1 MIRRPPRSTRTDTLF
16 PYTTLFR
23 SLDQRDRARDGD
35 AIAADLVGLA
45 AQAGAKTRRPRRRRI
60 GIESDVLATRMAR
73 GAARLAIDAGGS
85 DRDDE
90 APVGVAIT
98 HRNGGPGGVGVD
110 CGVCHAGTEER
121 RVGKGV
127 GRKGRSRWWPDP

>member
-1 MIRRPPRSTRTDTLF
+1 MMRRITDARCEIVERDRFLGG
-16 PYTTLFR
+16 
-23 SLDQRDRARDGD
+23 LDQRDRARDGD

-85 DRDDE
+85 DRDDD
-90 APVGVAIT
+90 APVDVEIGRASG
-98 HRNGGPGGVGVD
+98 R
-110 CGVCHAGTEER
+110 ER
-121 RVGKGV
+121 ECQYV
-127 GRKGRSRWWPDP
+127 

>member
-1 MIRRPPRSTRTDTLF
+1 MSDWSSALFSSDLAARKGGGRHPGRALEQTVEMMRRITDARCEIVERDRFLGG
-16 PYTTLFR
+16 
-23 SLDQRDRARDGD
+23 LDQRDRARDGD

-90 APVGVAIT
+90 EI
-98 HRNGGPGGVGVD
+98 
-110 CGVCHAGTEER
+110 
-121 RVGKGV
+121 
-127 GRKGRSRWWPDP
+127 